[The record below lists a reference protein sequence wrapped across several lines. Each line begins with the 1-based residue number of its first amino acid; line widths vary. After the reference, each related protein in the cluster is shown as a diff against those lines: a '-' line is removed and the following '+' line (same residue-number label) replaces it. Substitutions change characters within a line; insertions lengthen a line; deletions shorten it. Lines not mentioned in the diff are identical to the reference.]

1 MHGALTGIL
10 RFALLTGLYYV
21 GAAITVLY
29 LQTPA
34 DVVLFW
40 PAAGIGFAYVLR
52 YGLRYAPA
60 VPLAQLLLHLTVNP
74 VPALFIPYSIGA
86 DYVALIMACL
96 YVHSRNAELQFRI
109 KDGLLLLRGGFVISL
124 FSAGIGTLGM
134 LHAGMVSAEAVPRA
148 FLQWSLSNL
157 LGVTAI
163 TPNAL
168 LLFGAGN
175 GRDKHPAG
183 KMMTGRL
190 RERVAWTA
198 VLALVLAGG
207 IWIIDQGSMYP
218 LAVSVL
224 PLALLLW
231 SAARFSAQF
240 TALAT
245 MCVTVLM
252 ALALGLGL
260 WGFPRPETLHDTT
273 LMMGSLIVNSVIPI
287 LMAVAFRERALA
299 MEALRIRATQD
310 PQTHLLNRFAFEERA
325 RARLAQDEP
334 HLCLVYIDLDN
345 FKMINESA
353 SHAAGDEMLRHVA
366 GLVRAEFREDD
377 LIAHTGGDEFTVL
390 TAADAATTS
399 VRCNRLLASIE
410 AARVAWQGQNLG
422 TSASIGITTSQPP
435 HVAYDE
441 LLSQADTACHE
452 AKEQGGN
459 RLFLTESNAES
470 LELRTRQMRSALIA
484 REVLD
489 EGRFELWCQPI
500 VNLRSPQPAQS
511 HFELLMRWRDRD
523 GQVRPPAELIAAAE
537 RYQLGPR
544 LDRSILGSLLAWAEK
559 HPDAAA
565 GIQQCNLNLGAA
577 TLADED
583 FGTYLAHR
591 LRRSPLRAD
600 QVCVEITETSV
611 VRDMTRTRRFIAQM
625 RDLGCRFALDDFG
638 TGFCSFSYL
647 RNLKVDYLKVDGS
660 FVRGIDQ
667 PGLSEAVVRSITESA
682 HLLDMRAVGEQV
694 ETEQQLDL
702 LRSIG
707 VDYAQGYYFQRPQ
720 PIAEFFA
727 VTA

>member
-1 MHGALTGIL
+1 MHGAITGIL
-10 RFALLTGLYYV
+10 RFALLTGLYYA

-40 PAAGIGFAYVLR
+40 PAAGIGFAFVLR
-52 YGLRYAPA
+52 YGQRYAPA
-60 VPLAQLLLHLTVNP
+60 IPLGQLLLHLTINP

-86 DYVALIMACL
+86 DYIAVATASL
-96 YVHSRNAELQFRI
+96 YVRSQRAELQFQIR
-109 KDGLLLLRGGFVISL
+109 DGLLLLRGGLVISL
-124 FSAGIGTLGM
+124 ISAGIGTLGM
-134 LHAGMVSAEAVPRA
+134 LSAGMVPSETVPNA
-148 FLQWSLSNL
+148 FLQWALSNL
-157 LGVTAI
+157 LGVTAV

-168 LLFGAGN
+168 LLLGADN
-175 GRDKHPAG
+175 GRRKPTEDRVA
-183 KMMTGRL
+183 TGRP
-190 RERVAWTA
+190 REQTVWA
-198 VLALVLAGG
+198 VILVLVLAGG
-207 IWIIDQGSMYP
+207 IWTIDQGSMYP

-231 SAARFSAQF
+231 SAARFPPQF
-240 TALAT
+240 TAFAT

-260 WGFPRPETLHDTT
+260 WGFPRPESLHDTS

-287 LMAVAFRERALA
+287 LMAVAFRERTLA
-299 MEALRIRATQD
+299 MEALRVRATQD

-334 HLCLVYIDLDN
+334 YLCLVYVDLDN

-366 GLVRAEFREDD
+366 TLVRAEFKEND
-377 LIAHTGGDEFTVL
+377 LIAHTGGDEFTIL

-422 TSASIGITTSQPP
+422 TSASMGIATSQPP

-452 AKEQGGN
+452 AKEHGGN
-459 RLFLTESNAES
+459 RLLLTESNVES

-523 GQVRPPAELIAAAE
+523 GQIRPPAELIAAAE

-544 LDRSILGSLLAWAEK
+544 LDRSILASLLAWVEQ

-565 GIQQCNLNLGAA
+565 RIQQCNLNLGAA

-583 FGTYLAHR
+583 FGNYLAHR
-591 LRRSPLRAD
+591 LRRSALRAD

-625 RDLGCRFALDDFG
+625 REFGCKFALDDFG

-647 RNLKVDYLKVDGS
+647 RNLQVDYLKVDGS

-667 PGLSEAVVRSITESA
+667 PGLSEAVVRSITEIA

-694 ETEQQLDL
+694 ETEQQLEL
-702 LRSIG
+702 LRGIG

-720 PIAEFFA
+720 PIDEFFA